1 MVVLNPKLT
10 EHQYGEETMRFKTR
24 PLLGGTMAM
33 VSSTHWIASQ
43 CAMSVLERGGNAF
56 DAAVAGGFVLQVVEP
71 HLNGLGGEVPVVL
84 WDATRGTPEVI
95 CGQGAAPAAATIE
108 RMHALGLA
116 EIPGSGPIAAC
127 VPGCFGGWMT
137 LLRDHGTWRLRDV
150 LEFAGAYAEDG
161 YPMLGQGADT
171 IAMVEPLFRDYWKSS
186 AAVYLGGGLPRAGE
200 RFRNR
205 DLSTTYRR
213 LIQEGGSGGREQEI
227 ERALHSFYS
236 GFVAEAIER
245 HCATPAM
252 DSSGTPHAGLLR
264 ESDLRGFTATH
275 ETALSVDFGEW
286 SVAKC
291 GPWSQGPV
299 FLQQLRLLEG
309 FDLASTG
316 FLSADHVHLVVECAK
331 LAFADREA
339 WYGDPGFTDVPIDA
353 LLSREYAAERRTL
366 VGDRASLELRPG
378 GPAGLKPRLPQRSG
392 QSISEG
398 HWSGAGAHALGE
410 IRRDTVHI
418 SVVDRRG
425 NFVACTPSGGW
436 LQSSPV
442 IPGLGFSLG
451 TRAQMFNLDPN
462 HPNRLE
468 AGKRP
473 RTTLS
478 PSLALRGGVP
488 CLAFGTPGGDQQDQ
502 WTLEFFLAH
511 AVFGRDLQEAMDAPM
526 FHTSHFPSSFAPH
539 DGNLGRL
546 HAEPLP
552 DSAMLDELRR
562 RGHEV
567 AEAEPWSLGRTCAV
581 SRDPTSGL
589 LSAAA
594 NPRGAQAYAAGR

>member
-1 MVVLNPKLT
+1 MT
-10 EHQYGEETMRFKTR
+10 FKTR
-24 PLLGGTMAM
+24 PLLAGTEAM
-33 VSSTHWIASQ
+33 VSSTHWLASQ

-71 HLNGLGGEVPVVL
+71 HLNGLGGEVPIVL
-84 WDATRGTPEVI
+84 WDSTRGRPEVI
-95 CGQGAAPAAATIE
+95 CGQGPAPGAATIE
-108 RMHALGLA
+108 RIRAMGLA

-127 VPGCFGGWMT
+127 VPGCFSGWMT
-137 LLRDHGTWRLRDV
+137 LLRHHGTWRLRDV
-150 LEFAGAYAEDG
+150 LEFAVAYAEDG
-161 YPMLGQGADT
+161 YPTLAGAAET
-171 IAMVEPLFRDYWKSS
+171 IAMVEPLFRDHWKSS
-186 AAVYLGGGLPRAGE
+186 AAVYLDGGLPRAGE
-200 RFRNR
+200 RSRNR

-213 LIQEGGSGGREQEI
+213 LVQHGGNGGREQEI
-227 ERALHSFYS
+227 ERALRSFYS

-245 HCATPAM
+245 HCATPVM
-252 DSSGTPHAGLLR
+252 DSSGTSHPGLLR
-264 ESDLRGFTATH
+264 VSDLSAFTATH
-275 ETALSVDFGEW
+275 ENVLSVDFGEW

-309 FDLASTG
+309 FDLAGKG
-316 FLSADHVHLVVECAK
+316 FLSADHVHLVVESAK

-339 WYGDPGFTDVPIDA
+339 WYGDPKFTDVPVEA

-366 VGDRASLELRPG
+366 VGDEASSELRPG
-378 GPAGLKPRLPQRSG
+378 GPGGLKPLLPSRGAS
-392 QSISEG
+392 STSAE
-398 HWSGAGAHALGE
+398 HWTGAGAQALGE
-410 IRRDTVHI
+410 FRRDTVHI

-451 TRAQMFNLDPN
+451 TRTQMFNLDPN

-468 AGKRP
+468 PFKRP

-478 PSLALRGGVP
+478 PTLAMRGGVP

-511 AVFGRDLQEAMDAPM
+511 AVFGLDLQEAMDAPM
-526 FHTSHFPSSFAPH
+526 FHSSHFPSYFAPH
-539 DGNLGRL
+539 DAHPGRL
-546 HAEPLP
+546 HTEPMP
-552 DSAMLDELRR
+552 DSAVLGELRR

-567 AEAEPWSLGRTCAV
+567 AEAEPWSLGRMCAV
-581 SRDPTSGL
+581 SRDPASGL